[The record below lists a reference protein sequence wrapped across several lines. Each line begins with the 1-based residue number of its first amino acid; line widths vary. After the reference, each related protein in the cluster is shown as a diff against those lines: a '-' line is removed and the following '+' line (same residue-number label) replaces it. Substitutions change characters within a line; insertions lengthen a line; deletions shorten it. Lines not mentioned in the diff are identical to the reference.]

1 MQAMLWWI
9 AASAALVG
17 LIAGLA
23 DRRRTRR
30 RNLDRAGW
38 VPWPLVLITALI
50 VAAVAVALA
59 LKGAP

>member
-1 MQAMLWWI
+1 MLWWI
-9 AASAALVG
+9 AVSAASLA

-23 DRRRTRR
+23 DRRRTQR

-50 VAAVAVALA
+50 VGATAAAVA
-59 LKGAP
+59 LKSG

>member
-1 MQAMLWWI
+1 MLWGI
-9 AASAALVG
+9 AVSAAAVA

-30 RNLDRAGW
+30 HNLDRAGW

-50 VAAVAVALA
+50 VGTAAAAIA
-59 LKGAP
+59 LKGG